1 MDDRTIQLPQLL
13 QALELREGERL
24 PAVILYDGDEIG
36 GLHTLTRDET
46 VIGRSAGADIVIPDA
61 RVSRRHAC
69 IRRNGEGSFEIVDL
83 ASADGTFLDG
93 ERVSRAPLQNGSK
106 VGIGGRI
113 LKFSLLDRS
122 DVAYQARIVQMIH
135 VDELTGLLTKRSFYR
150 ALETEIVRTARYG
163 HPLAVLMM
171 DLDYFKRINDTFG
184 HLIGSQCLA
193 EVGRLIRESTRVID
207 VNGRYGGEEFVSF
220 LPETDADS
228 AVVVAERIRETLAAR
243 QFHGKD
249 VTYGVRISIGIAM
262 MPAHGRDVETLIQAA
277 DVALYR
283 AKESGRNRCV
293 VYQP

>member
-1 MDDRTIQLPQLL
+1 MDDPTIQLPQLL
-13 QALELREGERL
+13 KALELREGERL

-36 GLHTLTRDET
+36 GLHTLTREET
-46 VIGRSAGADIVIPDA
+46 VIGRTAGADIVIPDP

-69 IRRNGEGSFEIVDL
+69 IRKNGEGSFEVVDL
-83 ASADGTFLDG
+83 GSRDGTFLDG
-93 ERVSRAPLQNGSK
+93 ERVRQAPLQNGSK

-150 ALETEIVRTARYG
+150 ALETEIIRTERYE

-171 DLDYFKRINDTFG
+171 DLDHFKRINDTFG
-184 HLIGSQCLA
+184 HLVGSQCLA

-220 LPETDADS
+220 LPETDTS
-228 AVVVAERIRETLAAR
+228 AALVVAERIRETLGAR
-243 QFHGKD
+243 QFHYRD
-249 VTYGVRISIGIAM
+249 LAYNVRISIGIAI

-293 VYQP
+293 VYTP

>member
-1 MDDRTIQLPQLL
+1 MDDPTIQLPQLL
-13 QALELREGERL
+13 KALELREGERL

-36 GLHTLTRDET
+36 GLHTLTREET
-46 VIGRSAGADIVIPDA
+46 VIGRTAGADIVIPDP

-69 IRRNGEGSFEIVDL
+69 IRKNGEGSFEVVDL
-83 ASADGTFLDG
+83 GSRDGTFLDG
-93 ERVSRAPLQNGSK
+93 ERVRQAPLQNGSK

-150 ALETEIVRTARYG
+150 ALETEIIRTERYE
-163 HPLAVLMM
+163 HPLAVLMI
-171 DLDYFKRINDTFG
+171 DLDHFKRINDTFG
-184 HLIGSQCLA
+184 HLVGSQCLA

-220 LPETDADS
+220 LPETDTS
-228 AVVVAERIRETLAAR
+228 AALVVAERIRETLGAR
-243 QFHGKD
+243 QFHYRD
-249 VTYGVRISIGIAM
+249 LAYNVRISIGIAI

-293 VYQP
+293 VYTP